1 MARSKLPRGFSV
13 CVMTQHG
20 SCNFDGIA
28 QYGQISNNNTRK
40 FGCWVDEGPTRSQ
53 FMLYLQLASDADIQ
67 IARDMF
73 AYWKKCKLIPPSV
86 KCTQWTDIAYP
97 TFRKLIASCRCV
109 CPYHEPAASK
119 RTLTDVK
126 ATASQPSQAKVSRSY
141 VFAPGMHGGLR
152 CACCRRHTSFHNAC
166 CIYDVVSLGALRE
179 ILCNLFGGEG
189 IPVFCSFCKDLVLEA
204 SSKAQSLCVDGAWEP
219 RAKALLNT
227 AQAFANRDAH
237 GTAVDADGCFYPGV
251 QFGKTCRW
259 EPHRGRTSRD
269 PFFVPPRLRE

>member
-152 CACCRRHTSFHNAC
+152 CACCRR
-166 CIYDVVSLGALRE
+166 G
-179 ILCNLFGGEG
+179 
-189 IPVFCSFCKDLVLEA
+189 
-204 SSKAQSLCVDGAWEP
+204 
-219 RAKALLNT
+219 
-227 AQAFANRDAH
+227 
-237 GTAVDADGCFYPGV
+237 PGV
-251 QFGKTCRW
+251 VGHEQPG
-259 EPHRGRTSRD
+259 GRARAWPST
-269 PFFVPPRLRE
+269 PPRRTWR